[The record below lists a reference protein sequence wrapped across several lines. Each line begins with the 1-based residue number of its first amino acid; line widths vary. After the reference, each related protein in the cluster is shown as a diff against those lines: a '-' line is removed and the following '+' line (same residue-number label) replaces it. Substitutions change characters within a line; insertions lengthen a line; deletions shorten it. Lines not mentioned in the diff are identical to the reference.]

1 MVTKLLSF
9 FLGFLFSSLL
19 DTTISEFHEW
29 SIVSAGFIVAFI
41 EFVNKIYFYL
51 CSKMIKS
58 GIEHINENPA
68 LYGHSRPDIPERY
81 RSHQVGEHSIIYR
94 LDENKIFIVAILHG
108 SMDFRSRLQ

>member
-58 GIEHINENPA
+58 GFRKTKAHVFLNLINY
-68 LYGHSRPDIPERY
+68 LKMGLIYGLVVDSFK
-81 RSHQVGEHSIIYR
+81 
-94 LDENKIFIVAILHG
+94 LG
-108 SMDFRSRLQ
+108 S